1 MSESKT
7 IILTQRFTEACSYM
21 HQLHGKNNRKGTEI
35 PYISHLLAAAVTVLE
50 NGSHEDEVI
59 AALLHDAA
67 EDEGGQPVLDE
78 IQKRFGPRVAMI
90 VEHCSDTLEIKK
102 PKRRPRKEA
111 YLARLSQVEDQ
122 SVLLVSIADKLH
134 NSLSIL
140 RDYRKI
146 GAALWSRFNAEQA
159 DILWYYSELLKIYQE
174 KLNDKWPYLVAELKA
189 TVDELNASTGT
200 AGA

>member
-1 MSESKT
+1 MSECMT

-21 HQLHGKNNRKGTEI
+21 HQLHGKKNRKGTEI
-35 PYISHLLAAAVTVLE
+35 PYISHLLAAAVTLLE

-78 IQKRFGPRVAMI
+78 IERRFGPRVAMI
-90 VEHCSDTLEIKK
+90 VEHCSDTLESDK
-102 PKRRPRKEA
+102 PEWRPRKEA

-146 GAALWSRFNAEQA
+146 GVALWPRFNAEPA
-159 DILWYYSELLKIYQE
+159 DILWYYNALLSIYQE
-174 KLNDKWPYLVAELKA
+174 KLNNKWPYLVAELKA
-189 TVDELNASTGT
+189 TVDELNAS
-200 AGA
+200 ANSDRA